1 MVSGGKATGGIK
13 QYNGRKHVLYNY
25 DASVIQKMVKDRKH
39 ITDILLTLTKTKFN
53 IISKE
58 KPYALGY

>member
-39 ITDILLTLTKTKFN
+39 ITDILLTFTKT
-53 IISKE
+53 
-58 KPYALGY
+58 